1 MTLQPIKD
9 VSEYKRLKQ
18 TLRDRFESEKTGDQS
33 LLEEQ
38 TKKYKPL
45 LSSQQEISKTMQ
57 DVANQIVESQ
67 NEGQAAL
74 QPLLPLLQNIQR
86 AQLAAPGQPGQQ
98 ALAMAM
104 SPSQYATPQ
113 KSLTGHASGQD
124 STSHIPIPIG
134 PVLSRKDIIRVNLDE
149 GLDQH
154 DIDNLNDMKLPLPS
168 KVYESN
174 SVEQALQSVKSHN
187 KSLGQYLGIGPASKG
202 ISKDN
207 KKILESQRTTLLK
220 YRGLLENT
228 ESAKNLIS
236 VRKSD
241 KKTTGT
247 GLTNIPSAV
256 HEISFYSSVDD
267 LCNRLAL
274 LCAAKDAGNN
284 GLNNNINSI
293 LDELLRVNA
302 IDKNEYNHLYSNIF
316 N

>member
-9 VSEYKRLKQ
+9 VSEYKRLKL

-33 LLEEQ
+33 LFEEQ

-45 LSSQQEISKTMQ
+45 LSSQQEISKTMR

-86 AQLAAPGQPGQQ
+86 APPQLPPLPTAIT
-98 ALAMAM
+98 
-104 SPSQYATPQ
+104 PSNYATPQ
-113 KSLTGHASGQD
+113 SSIAGQD
-124 STSHIPIPIG
+124 AKSHIPL
-134 PVLSRKDIIRVNLDE
+134 PVAPSSSRRDPLKVDLDD
-149 GLDQH
+149 GFDRQ
-154 DIDNLNDMKLPLPS
+154 DVDNLVELKLPLPS
-168 KVYESN
+168 EVYETDTIS
-174 SVEQALQSVKSHN
+174 QTLDKIKTYN
-187 KSLGQYLGIGPASKG
+187 KSIGQFLGIGPS
-202 ISKDN
+202 S
-207 KKILESQRTTLLK
+207 KKISNAKKVQLESQRDTLKK
-220 YRGLLENT
+220 YRDRLENT
-228 ESAKNLIS
+228 ESAKSL
-236 VRKSD
+236 VATT
-241 KKTTGT
+241 KTGKY
-247 GLTNIPSAV
+247 GKGVPNAA

-274 LCAAKDAGNN
+274 LCAAKQAGNN

-293 LDELLRVNA
+293 LDELLRINA

>member
-33 LLEEQ
+33 LFEEQ
-38 TKKYKPL
+38 TKKYKSL
-45 LSSQQEISKTMQ
+45 LSSQQEISKTMR

-86 AQLAAPGQPGQQ
+86 APRLLPPLPTAIT
-98 ALAMAM
+98 
-104 SPSQYATPQ
+104 PSNYATPQ
-113 KSLTGHASGQD
+113 SSIAGQD
-124 STSHIPIPIG
+124 AKSHIPLPVAPSSSRRDPIKVDLDDG
-134 PVLSRKDIIRVNLDE
+134 FDRQDVN
-149 GLDQH
+149 
-154 DIDNLNDMKLPLPS
+154 NLVELKLPLPS
-168 KVYESN
+168 EVYETDTIS
-174 SVEQALQSVKSHN
+174 QTLDKIKTYN
-187 KSLGQYLGIGPASKG
+187 KSIGQFLGIG
-202 ISKDN
+202 ISS
-207 KKILESQRTTLLK
+207 KKISNAKRNQQESQRDTLKK
-220 YRGLLENT
+220 YRDRLENA
-228 ESAKNLIS
+228 ESAKSL
-236 VRKSD
+236 VATT
-241 KKTTGT
+241 KTGKY
-247 GLTNIPSAV
+247 GKGVPNAA

-274 LCAAKDAGNN
+274 LCAAKQAGNN

-293 LDELLRVNA
+293 LDELLRINA